1 MAAVLLALF
10 SAAGYGLSDFLGGL
24 LSRKGSAWPVA
35 LAGQASA
42 AACTSLVALTVTGHP
57 RTGHFAWAIVA
68 GLGAGAGS
76 GFLYRGLA
84 AGRMAVVAPVSAV
97 GAAIVPVLA
106 GVGLG
111 ERLSGFV
118 VAGMVATL
126 PGIWLA
132 SASPATGRLPSHD
145 NSEPTPGPARG
156 RVPAGLIDGAAA
168 GLGFGAMFVA
178 LGQIPR
184 AAGLWPLATCQATSA
199 PVLIAVAATLRAR
212 WAPLDR
218 ASGLATLTGP
228 LGTLSTGAFLL
239 ATQRGYLSIAG
250 TLVSLYPAGTVLLA
264 TVVLKERIH
273 LRQGIGLGLCAVAV
287 TCIAAG

>member
-24 LSRKGSAWPVA
+24 LSRRGSAWRVA
-35 LAGQASA
+35 VAGQAAA
-42 AACTSLVALTVTGHP
+42 AACTGLVALGAAGHP
-57 RTGHFAWAIVA
+57 RSGNFAWAIVA
-68 GLGAGAGS
+68 GLGAGVGS

-84 AGRMAVVAPVSAV
+84 AGRMALVAPVSAV

-106 GVGLG
+106 GVALG
-111 ERLSGFV
+111 ERLTRFV
-118 VAGMVATL
+118 VLGMAIAL
-126 PGIWLA
+126 PGIWLV
-132 SASPATGRLPSHD
+132 SAAPATGRPRSRD
-145 NSEPTPGPARG
+145 CSPPAPGPVAG
-156 RVPAGLIDGAAA
+156 RLPAGLIDGAAA

-184 AAGLWPLATCQATSA
+184 SAGLWPLATCQATSV
-199 PVLIAVAATLRAR
+199 PVLIAVAATLRAQ
-212 WAPLDR
+212 WVPLDR
-218 ASGLATLTGP
+218 VSGLATLTGP

-250 TLVSLYPAGTVLLA
+250 ILVSLYPAGTVLLA
-264 TVVLKERIH
+264 TAVLKERIH
-273 LRQGIGLGLCAVAV
+273 LRQGIGLGLCTLAV